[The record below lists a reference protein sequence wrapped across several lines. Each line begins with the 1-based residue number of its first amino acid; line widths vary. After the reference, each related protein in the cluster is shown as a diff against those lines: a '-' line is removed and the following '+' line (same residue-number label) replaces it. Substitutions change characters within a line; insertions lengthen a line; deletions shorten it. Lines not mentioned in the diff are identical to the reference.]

1 MMLDCLIENI
11 YCKEGL
17 LDFCDHLEK
26 ISDAPKMGMVVSQL
40 RAGKKWKQCIPT
52 KSLHH
57 QSQVQ

>member
-40 RAGKKWKQCIPT
+40 RTGKK
-52 KSLHH
+52 
-57 QSQVQ
+57 